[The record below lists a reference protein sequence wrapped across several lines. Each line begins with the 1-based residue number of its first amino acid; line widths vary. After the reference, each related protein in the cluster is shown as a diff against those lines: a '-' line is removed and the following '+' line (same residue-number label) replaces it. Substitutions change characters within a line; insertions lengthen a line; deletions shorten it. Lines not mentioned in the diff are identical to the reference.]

1 MATAMR
7 TFFTAMW
14 RTILLRGLASL
25 AFGILAIA
33 YPRITLAIV
42 VTIFGIYALAD
53 GLLGLWGI
61 YRGKSKDGTSVPA
74 LLTALAG
81 ITAGLVCL
89 LFPAFALT
97 YLLLL
102 IGLWNVAAG
111 LLQLIGSI
119 VLRHEIQHG
128 WLMALGGLLGAGLGL
143 LIMLYPAD
151 AAVSIIWLIAGTA
164 ILLGLLLVLF
174 AWKLRG
180 AAKRIA

>member
-7 TFFTAMW
+7 DFFTAMW
-14 RTILLRGLASL
+14 RTIMLRGLASV
-25 AFGILAIA
+25 AFGVLAIA
-33 YPRITLAIV
+33 YPKITLAIV
-42 VTIFGIYALAD
+42 VTIFGIYALVD

-61 YRGKSKDGTSVPA
+61 YRGKSREGMSVPA

-81 ITAGLVCL
+81 IAAGLVCL
-89 LFPAFALT
+89 LFPGFALT
-97 YLLLL
+97 YVLLL

-111 LLQLIGSI
+111 LLQLIGSL
-119 VLRHEIQHG
+119 VLRNEIGHA
-128 WLMALGGLLGAGLGL
+128 WLMALGGLLGAALGF

-164 ILLGLLLVLF
+164 VLLGLLLVLF

-180 AAKRIA
+180 AGKRLA

>member
-1 MATAMR
+1 MASTMR

-25 AFGILAIA
+25 GFGILAIA
-33 YPRITLAIV
+33 YPKITLAIV
-42 VTIFGIYALAD
+42 VTIFGIYALVD
-53 GLLGLWGI
+53 GLLGLWGL
-61 YRGKSKDGTSVPA
+61 YRGKVEGKSVPA
-74 LLTALAG
+74 LLAALAG
-81 ITAGLVCL
+81 IAAGLVCL

-97 YLLLL
+97 YVLLL

-111 LLQLIGSI
+111 LLQMIGSI
-119 VLRHEIQHG
+119 ALRNEITHA

-143 LIMLYPAD
+143 LIMFYPAD
-151 AAVSIIWLIAGTA
+151 AAVASIWLIAGTA

-180 AAKRIA
+180 AATRVA

>member
-33 YPRITLAIV
+33 YPKITLAIV
-42 VTIFGIYALAD
+42 VTIFGVYALAD

-81 ITAGLVCL
+81 IAAGLVCL
-89 LFPAFALT
+89 VFPAFALT
-97 YLLLL
+97 YVLLL
-102 IGLWNVAAG
+102 IGLWNVAAA
-111 LLQLIGSI
+111 SF
-119 VLRHEIQHG
+119 
-128 WLMALGGLLGAGLGL
+128 
-143 LIMLYPAD
+143 
-151 AAVSIIWLIAGTA
+151 S
-164 ILLGLLLVLF
+164 
-174 AWKLRG
+174 
-180 AAKRIA
+180 